1 MTEEKN
7 EKRCSGCKTLKPLT
21 QFYKNKLVLDGHS
34 NYCTTCTKE
43 NSKRYFQRK
52 KEKISKIEN
61 DNLLKM
67 AFLSSETIKDGS
79 TNADNLMKILMIEK
93 MIKSISDELGDL
105 KSNFVRTENVV
116 SQ

>member
-52 KEKISKIEN
+52 KEKMTKIEN

-79 TNADNLMKILMIEK
+79 TNADNLMKILLIEK